1 MTSTQFFPMSLPMIL
16 SSGNKGDR
24 WGLCFVDSSWSPS
37 SSSNLSLGNPSRA
50 SDWNWG
56 LQAFSWEHGGVRK
69 TDDGEVS
76 NEGVMRP
83 VLMRLRSWSPGDSGV
98 KKQLGSSGWL
108 LFFLWCLSVCSMA
121 TLNYGRS
128 AAESKITFVSRSLLC
143 VDDWRLVKTFWF
155 NRQIANTMWQPIT
168 ASYFFS
174 RQNSI
179 FESETAALVRPS
191 LDPFLARPKASP
203 NMKNFHCFPL
213 TYKGN
218 NNYVSVRSKA
228 ENDRTAEHISES
240 LLRSLFTFFL
250 IYVRHCAAG
259 RHCKHVKSLKLS
271 NWWKFLPL
279 WV

>member
-128 AAESKITFVSRSLLC
+128 AAESKIAFVSRSLLC

-168 ASYFFS
+168 ASYFFPAKIAFL
-174 RQNSI
+174 RAKPLLW
-179 FESETAALVRPS
+179 FGRPWT
-191 LDPFLARPKASP
+191 L
-203 NMKNFHCFPL
+203 
-213 TYKGN
+213 
-218 NNYVSVRSKA
+218 
-228 ENDRTAEHISES
+228 S
-240 LLRSLFTFFL
+240 LL
-250 IYVRHCAAG
+250 G
-259 RHCKHVKSLKLS
+259 RRPLQT
-271 NWWKFLPL
+271 WKFSTVFHWRTRETIITFLCDQRQKTIEL
-279 WV
+279 LNT